1 MPTRF
6 VSESEISFKRF
17 SRLIRE
23 RVDIGNGIFDFRND
37 DVTILLN
44 NIIVVYCYDNI
55 NKLISNLYMY
65 PVVLRV
71 KLYWIFDD
79 EIIVT
84 LELLFK
90 ILYVIQN

>member
-1 MPTRF
+1 M
-6 VSESEISFKRF
+6 
-17 SRLIRE
+17 IRE

-55 NKLISNLYMY
+55 NKFISNLYMY

>member
-1 MPTRF
+1 M
-6 VSESEISFKRF
+6 
-17 SRLIRE
+17 IRE

-71 KLYWIFDD
+71 KLDI
-79 EIIVT
+79 
-84 LELLFK
+84 
-90 ILYVIQN
+90 

>member
-1 MPTRF
+1 M
-6 VSESEISFKRF
+6 
-17 SRLIRE
+17 IRE

-44 NIIVVYCYDNI
+44 NIIVVYCYNNI
-55 NKLISNLYMY
+55 NKLISNLDMY

>member
-1 MPTRF
+1 M
-6 VSESEISFKRF
+6 
-17 SRLIRE
+17 IRE
-23 RVDIGNGIFDFRND
+23 RVDIGNGIFNFRND

-65 PVVLRV
+65 PTVLRV

>member
-1 MPTRF
+1 M
-6 VSESEISFKRF
+6 
-17 SRLIRE
+17 IRE

>member
-1 MPTRF
+1 M
-6 VSESEISFKRF
+6 
-17 SRLIRE
+17 IRE

-65 PVVLRV
+65 LVVLRV

>member
-1 MPTRF
+1 M
-6 VSESEISFKRF
+6 
-17 SRLIRE
+17 IRE
-23 RVDIGNGIFDFRND
+23 RVGIGNGIFDFRND

-65 PVVLRV
+65 PAVLRV
-71 KLYWIFDD
+71 NLYWIFDD

>member
-1 MPTRF
+1 M
-6 VSESEISFKRF
+6 
-17 SRLIRE
+17 IRE

-65 PVVLRV
+65 PAILRV